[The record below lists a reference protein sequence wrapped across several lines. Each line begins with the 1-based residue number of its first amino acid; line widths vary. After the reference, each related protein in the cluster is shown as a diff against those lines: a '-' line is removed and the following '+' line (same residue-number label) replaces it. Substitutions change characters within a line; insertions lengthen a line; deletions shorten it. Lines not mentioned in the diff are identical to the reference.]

1 MITKRKI
8 KVPIYNFIVD
18 FTVFDEWKEISKWCD
33 NTEDER
39 EGFILTDIYYP
50 NIIKMFTNSGYR
62 SNIVHEI
69 IHIKNQIFSIIGQKV
84 DIDNDETEAYLVEYL
99 YKELVKVYEAH
110 LKHTSAK
117 DPSHSL
123 STC

>member
-18 FTVFDEWKEISKWCD
+18 FTVFDEWKEITEWCD
-33 NTEDER
+33 NTENER
-39 EGFILTDIYYP
+39 EGFILTDVYYP

-84 DIDNDETEAYLVEYL
+84 DTANDETEAYLVEYL

-110 LKHTSAK
+110 LKHTSTK
-117 DPSHSL
+117 DPSHSP